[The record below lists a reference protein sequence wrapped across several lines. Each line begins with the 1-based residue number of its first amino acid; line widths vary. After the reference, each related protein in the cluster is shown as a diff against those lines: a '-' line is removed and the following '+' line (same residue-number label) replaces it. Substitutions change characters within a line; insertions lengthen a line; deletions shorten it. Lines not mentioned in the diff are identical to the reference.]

1 MAAKV
6 SIIIPCRN
14 EEKYIEKCLE
24 SVVNS
29 DYKKDQIEVLVV
41 DGMSEDKTREVIQ
54 RYCKQYPF
62 VRYFENSGKT
72 IPLAMNTGIRNSSG
86 DIIMKIDSH
95 SIYTPDY
102 ISKCVRFL
110 GEYDADNVG
119 GVLTTL
125 PREDTPLG
133 WAIVKA
139 ITSPFGVGNSRF
151 RTGEKEPVW
160 ADTAYSGC
168 YRRDVFDRF
177 GLYDENIARSE
188 DVAINSRLRKKGGKI
203 LLVPEIV
210 TSYYARSD
218 YFGFVKHNFDNGYWI
233 TYPLMFGRLLFSWR
247 HIVPLFFVVSAI
259 VAACMTLFAG
269 FGMLRFVPIIA
280 VCVSYA
286 VANVYFSGLTAW
298 NNRDFK
304 LLFLMPVIFT
314 TLHIVYGF
322 GSLWGLSRV
331 FASHAISIFNRR
343 AYCHGD

>member
-1 MAAKV
+1 MVAKV

-29 DYKKDQIEVLVV
+29 DYNKDQIEVLVV
-41 DGMSEDKTREVIQ
+41 DGMSEDKTREVIH
-54 RYCKQYPF
+54 RYCRNYSF
-62 VRYFENSGKT
+62 VRFFENPGKT
-72 IPLAMNTGIRNSSG
+72 IPLAMNIGIRNSSG

-95 SIYTPDY
+95 SIYTTDY

-110 GEYDADNVG
+110 REYDADNVG
-119 GVLTTL
+119 GVLTTF
-125 PREDTPLG
+125 PREDTKLG

-151 RTGEKEPVW
+151 RIGDKEPVW

-168 YRRDVFDRF
+168 YRRDVFDRV

-188 DVAINSRLRKKGGKI
+188 DLAINSRLRKRGGKI

-218 YFGFVKHNFDNGYWI
+218 YFGFVRHNFDNGYWI
-233 TYPLMFGRLLFSWR
+233 TYPLVFGQFLFSWR
-247 HIVPLFFVVSAI
+247 HIVPLFFVVFMI

-269 FGMLRFVPIIA
+269 SGMLRFVPIVA
-280 VCVSYA
+280 VCVPYA
-286 VANVYFSGLTAW
+286 VANIYFSGMTAW
-298 NNRDFK
+298 VNRDFK
-304 LLFLMPVIFT
+304 LLFLMPVIFA

-322 GSLWGLSRV
+322 GSLWGLSKV
-331 FASHAISIFNRR
+331 FASHTVSIFNRR
-343 AYCHGD
+343 AYSHRD